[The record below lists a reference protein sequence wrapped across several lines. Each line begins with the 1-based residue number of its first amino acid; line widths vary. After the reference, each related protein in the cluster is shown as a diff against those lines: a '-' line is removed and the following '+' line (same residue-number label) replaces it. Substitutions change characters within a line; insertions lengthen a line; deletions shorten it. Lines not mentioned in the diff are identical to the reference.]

1 MCFSWTAVF
10 SCTLS
15 SAGGCCVVLCSTHS
29 VLVCLSSAGGCW
41 TAVATIPSI
50 KRYAARLL
58 SGFNTIFLWLTA
70 GSMDPG
76 ISICLSTLSIMW
88 CEVRVTYI
96 SQSLLNIAK
105 GTADPRVEFSFT
117 KVTCL
122 GHFTKHISNTN
133 FDQISSS
140 EYRPSTNFNIS
151 TKRQHLDQT

>member
-1 MCFSWTAVF
+1 M
-10 SCTLS
+10 
-15 SAGGCCVVLCSTHS
+15 LCSTQS

-76 ISICLSTLSIMW
+76 ISTYLSTLSIMW

-96 SQSLLNIAK
+96 SQSFIKHFQRHN
-105 GTADPRVEFSFT
+105 GPER
-117 KVTCL
+117 CL

-151 TKRQHLDQT
+151 TKHQHLD